1 MNRLPP
7 RPVQAFF
14 LVDRSSKSM
23 SDIEANLKRFITEF
37 PKIEAKI
44 FTIEAV
50 ARPINQAKVYCDL
63 SETLA
68 LIYPEIKG
76 THRVEIFL
84 FLKNEPQQGWKNGI
98 EKLRTNRHI
107 RMTVFDFISSSIN
120 LENNLDEMSVG
131 WGNTKVSFKLT
142 GTKYE
147 KKEKSFNII
156 RKCLHDYEKKLLPKD
171 FQSPNPNQVTE
182 LVPDEPTKKD
192 ENMPEITE
200 KEQSIAIETQGKW
213 QVIEP
218 PADLSDRVEHVD
230 KLHLAAKND
239 WHLIGASRRGKMHEH
254 NGSFREDAFALA
266 ATENDWHIMVVAD
279 GGGSCSLSRVG
290 SNVAANTSVN
300 VMKDEV
306 IRAED
311 FTKWSE
317 AEIIQFC
324 EKTLQKG
331 MEKAW
336 FALEQESIDRKID
349 FKEFGTTFLALMHYC
364 GDDKHIVG
372 VLQVGDGIVAAQ
384 YADKKI
390 AVLADP
396 DIGQSASVT
405 LFLTSKRWETWLDR
419 VKVQALPA
427 APRLLAAMCDGVSDD
442 FIPYNTVL
450 WQLFGALEQQVIKQP
465 NPEEIL
471 LNKVLTYP
479 KKGSFDDRTL
489 TLIYHLE
496 SDQTTEPIHVSE
508 PEQAPELDPEAA
520 ATLLDETPQP

>member
-1 MNRLPP
+1 
-7 RPVQAFF
+7 
-14 LVDRSSKSM
+14 
-23 SDIEANLKRFITEF
+23 
-37 PKIEAKI
+37 
-44 FTIEAV
+44 
-50 ARPINQAKVYCDL
+50 
-63 SETLA
+63 
-68 LIYPEIKG
+68 
-76 THRVEIFL
+76 
-84 FLKNEPQQGWKNGI
+84 
-98 EKLRTNRHI
+98 
-107 RMTVFDFISSSIN
+107 
-120 LENNLDEMSVG
+120 
-131 WGNTKVSFKLT
+131 
-142 GTKYE
+142 
-147 KKEKSFNII
+147 
-156 RKCLHDYEKKLLPKD
+156 
-171 FQSPNPNQVTE
+171 
-182 LVPDEPTKKD
+182 
-192 ENMPEITE
+192 
-200 KEQSIAIETQGKW
+200 
-213 QVIEP
+213 
-218 PADLSDRVEHVD
+218 
-230 KLHLAAKND
+230 
-239 WHLIGASRRGKMHEH
+239 MHEH

-290 SNVAANTSVN
+290 SNVAANTAVN

-496 SDQTTEPIHVSE
+496 SDQTTEPIHASE